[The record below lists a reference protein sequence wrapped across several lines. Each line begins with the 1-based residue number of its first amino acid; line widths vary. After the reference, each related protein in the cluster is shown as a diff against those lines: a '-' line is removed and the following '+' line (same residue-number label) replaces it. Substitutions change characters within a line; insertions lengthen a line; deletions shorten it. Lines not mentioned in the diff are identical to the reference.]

1 MSLYFCLKLNKKFSL
16 DQESL
21 TAVGSY
27 FIHYMSLLGQ
37 IIYKW
42 NCYFWKHL
50 NSLLLIGR
58 KNQKQANQSFLGW
71 FFFFQMSGC
80 PTTLLIIRW
89 TLPTPTQFACFP
101 ISYLLW
107 ISQDVVHVASHFFK
121 TYNCF
126 NITVLNKLS
135 LVLISFCQELI
146 MCCFVGLHNGNIRW
160 ATCCWNSKEYYFLLK
175 YTCTLLLVFLCFPFL
190 IVWLDFRTLLS

>member
-1 MSLYFCLKLNKKFSL
+1 MSLYFCLKLNKKFLL

-21 TAVGSY
+21 TVGSY

-37 IIYKW
+37 IMYKW

-71 FFFFQMSGC
+71 FFFSNEWVPNNSSDHFDELC
-80 PTTLLIIRW
+80 PYQRN
-89 TLPTPTQFACFP
+89 LPVI

-107 ISQDVVHVASHFFK
+107 ISQDVVHVAPHFFK

-126 NITVLNKLS
+126 NIIVINKLS
-135 LVLISFCQELI
+135 LVFLSFCQELI
-146 MCCFVGLHNGNIRW
+146 VLFCRSTPWQHLMS
-160 ATCCWNSKEYYFLLK
+160 A
-175 YTCTLLLVFLCFPFL
+175 LLLEQ
-190 IVWLDFRTLLS
+190 